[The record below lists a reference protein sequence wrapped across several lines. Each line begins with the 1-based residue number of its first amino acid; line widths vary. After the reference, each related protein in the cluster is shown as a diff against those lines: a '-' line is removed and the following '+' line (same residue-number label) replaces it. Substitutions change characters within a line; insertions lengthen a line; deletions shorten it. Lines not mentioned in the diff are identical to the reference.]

1 MPEVQKSC
9 RQIIK
14 IQEGTEHSID
24 LVFKV
29 TSWGLIPAILII
41 SYGMLTILNGGHNVN
56 INSVS
61 MHNQD
66 TKKIHY
72 ATGKDQ
78 DRHVILHIHV

>member
-1 MPEVQKSC
+1 MKQSN
-9 RQIIK
+9 
-14 IQEGTEHSID
+14 
-24 LVFKV
+24 
-29 TSWGLIPAILII
+29 
-41 SYGMLTILNGGHNVN
+41 LTILNGGHNVN

-78 DRHVILHIHV
+78 EIHVNPYIHIHVKGEKKMKLVIG